1 MGLGLAGPQ
10 PSFHHRLKGISMKA
24 LKRIAI
30 IPLILAIAG
39 CAGFG
44 PSAGSGAAYYK
55 VTDVSSGKAF
65 YTQKVTRSGA
75 AVTFKDEKTGGETVL
90 QNSQVLQIQ
99 KEAYTAGLAAP
110 AAPAAAAAAAPA
122 AVAPA
127 AVAPAAV
134 APAAPAAPAA
144 AAAPAAVA
152 PAAVAPAAPAV
163 AAVPVAAPA
172 APVAAPLTAAPIPAT
187 PAPAVQ

>member
-1 MGLGLAGPQ
+1 M
-10 PSFHHRLKGISMKA
+10 KGISMKA
-24 LKRIAI
+24 LKRVAI
-30 IPLILAIAG
+30 IPLILAISG
-39 CAGFG
+39 CAGLG
-44 PSAGSGAAYYK
+44 SSAGSGATYYK

-65 YTQKVTRSGA
+65 YTLKVTRSGP

-144 AAAPAAVA
+144 AA
-152 PAAVAPAAPAV
+152 PAV